1 MLQRSKTSINKVL
14 TMKTEINLSPAAD
27 MVIENVQRPA
37 MDPATAR
44 KPARGDARAALV
56 RLNILARRQERWDR
70 RAARA

>member
-1 MLQRSKTSINKVL
+1 
-14 TMKTEINLSPAAD
+14 MKTEINLSPAAD

-37 MDPATAR
+37 MDTQAAR
-44 KPARGDARAALV
+44 QPGREDARAALV

>member
-1 MLQRSKTSINKVL
+1 
-14 TMKTEINLSPAAD
+14 MKTEINLSPAAD

-37 MDPATAR
+37 MDTQPARTAGQETAR
-44 KPARGDARAALV
+44 DALV

>member
-1 MLQRSKTSINKVL
+1 
-14 TMKTEINLSPAAD
+14 MKTEINLSPAAD

-37 MDPATAR
+37 MDGQLVR
-44 KPARGDARAALV
+44 KPAREDARAALV